1 MNTFHHPVKTP
12 VIRTREYLFDNYK
25 ALLILLVV
33 CGHFIEPSSEYDQ
46 NPLFYNLKW
55 GIYSFHMPAF
65 VFISGYFSKK
75 KASLK
80 KLCTSIMIPYF
91 VYEVLYYLLYQ
102 LLDKETD
109 FYFARPKFSL
119 WYLMALFVWKLAAP
133 AVQKIPGHMIL
144 SVAAGILVG
153 FTELDNLFSIPR
165 ILYFFPFFLAGQK
178 FDSSILTRLRTPAVF
193 RGALAVLGIYLV
205 FLFTDNFHTALTPK
219 IFYGR
224 YSYAE
229 MGFAGIQGAGIR
241 LLCYALSSLLLF
253 LFFLVLPR
261 RQTFFSCLGEKTM
274 PIYICHG
281 FIFSAFKYGTELLN
295 SVAGPEESLALLLFC
310 IFLVWLLSRKFF
322 CQITEKIS
330 HLIAVP

>member
-1 MNTFHHPVKTP
+1 MNTSCHSAGAKNMH
-12 VIRTREYLFDNYK
+12 IREYLFDNYK

-80 KLCTSIMIPYF
+80 KLCTSIVIPYF
-91 VYEVLYYLLYQ
+91 VYEILYYLLYH

-133 AVQKIPGHMIL
+133 AVSKIPGHMFLAVI
-144 SVAAGILVG
+144 AGILVG

-178 FDSSILTRLRTPAVF
+178 FDSSIIPRLRTPAAF
-193 RGALAVLGIYLV
+193 RGALAILGVYLV

-229 MGFAGIQGAGIR
+229 MGFTGIQGAGIR
-241 LLCYALSSLLLF
+241 LLCYGLSAFLLF
-253 LFFLVLPR
+253 LFLLVLPQR
-261 RQTFFSCLGEKTM
+261 RTFFSCLGEKTM

-281 FIFSAFKYGTELLN
+281 FIFSAFRYGTQLLN
-295 SVAGPEESLALLLFC
+295 SVAGPQESLALLLFC
-310 IFLVWLLSRKFF
+310 VFLVWFLSRRFF
-322 CQITEKIS
+322 CQITGKIS
-330 HLIAVP
+330 HLIVSP